1 MVGSQVRSGYT
12 LEAEGDWSGTSSLAT
27 RPSVRVTWFMEFLNT
42 FTGFYK
48 GSMRVPLKGSVP
60 KDRSYYGCSDRNID
74 QEGPYML
81 LLWS

>member
-42 FTGFYK
+42 FYRVLNGFHEGSFK
-48 GSMRVPLKGSVP
+48 GFCPQRPF
-60 KDRSYYGCSDRNID
+60 
-74 QEGPYML
+74 
-81 LLWS
+81 LLWL